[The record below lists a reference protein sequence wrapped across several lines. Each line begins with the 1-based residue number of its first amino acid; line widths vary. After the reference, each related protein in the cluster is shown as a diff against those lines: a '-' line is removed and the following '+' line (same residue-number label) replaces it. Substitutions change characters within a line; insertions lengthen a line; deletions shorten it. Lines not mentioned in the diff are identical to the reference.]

1 MITLPLMVGCRFS
14 PRCPLLF
21 PLPSINLV
29 EPFSLSPSPSLLS
42 VTLSSLSAP
51 VVVDST
57 TPELARAAPRHPQPR
72 HAHAVESLLAPC
84 PARHR
89 EARPRSRPPCLS
101 LSLPAPKLAR
111 VAPRRSCPRCSSI
124 VRHLWSLTG
133 IHAVRRRRDRT
144 AHQLDHLRPMPSPV
158 RAIFAHPWPCL
169 ASPRPNPS
177 IHHKV
182 EDNPNVFITQKI
194 MV

>member
-1 MITLPLMVGCRFS
+1 MITPPLMAGRRFS
-14 PRCPLLF
+14 PRRPLLF
-21 PLPSINLV
+21 PLPSINLA
-29 EPFSLSPSPSLLS
+29 EPFSLPELALCH
-42 VTLSSLSAP
+42 VSSLSVP
-51 VVVDST
+51 VVVYAT

-72 HAHAVESLLAPC
+72 HAHAVEPLLAPC

-101 LSLPAPKLAR
+101 PSLPAPKLAR
-111 VAPRRSCPRCSSI
+111 AAPRRSCPRRSSI
-124 VRHLWSLTG
+124 VRHPWSLTG
-133 IHAVRRRRDRT
+133 IHVVRRRRDRT
-144 AHQLDHLRPMPSPV
+144 AHQLDHPRPMPSPV
-158 RAIFAHPWPCL
+158 RAVFAHPWPCL

-182 EDNPNVFITQKI
+182 EDNPNVFITPKI